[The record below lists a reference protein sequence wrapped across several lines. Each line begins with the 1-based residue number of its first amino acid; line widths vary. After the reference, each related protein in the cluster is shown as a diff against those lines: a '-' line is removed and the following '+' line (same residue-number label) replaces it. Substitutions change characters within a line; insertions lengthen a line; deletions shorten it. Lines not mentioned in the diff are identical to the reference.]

1 MKKQWKAIDS
11 SSTNILSELLNI
23 KIDGDFSFEIF
34 IGPSNN
40 IGAKYFSIFLKKDN
54 IISLEPIILGLCN
67 SGIYPGFN
75 WLEIINFNQQ
85 IEFDKNQSLEV
96 SEQAELE
103 IFANLGKILPPG
115 GHLMIEYESDYR
127 RLTARSLLVGVPP
140 DATPVGRLLY
150 IAGCGY
156 SIKNWYIPEG
166 GREGSRKLQGFKP
179 LDRKHQI
186 DTAKKQIDI
195 LKKYIDSDQDLEWDI
210 TGYTKPIA
218 EQAHFYLSDIIN
230 NEK

>member
-67 SGIYPGFN
+67 SGTYPGFN
-75 WLEIINFNQQ
+75 WLEIINFKQQ

-166 GREGSRKLQGFKP
+166 GREGARKLQGFKP
-179 LDRKHQI
+179 LDRIHQI

-195 LKKYIDSDQDLEWDI
+195 LNQYIDSEQDLEWDI
-210 TGYTKPIA
+210 RGYTKPIA
-218 EQAHFYLSDIIN
+218 EQAHSYLSDIIKN
-230 NEK
+230 VK

>member
-1 MKKQWKAIDS
+1 MKKQWQVINPAS
-11 SSTNILSELLNI
+11 SNKLSELLNI
-23 KIDGDFSFEIF
+23 NIDGDFSFEIL
-34 IGPSNN
+34 IGPSNS
-40 IGAKYFSIFLKKDN
+40 IGANYFSIFLKKEN
-54 IISLEPIILGLCN
+54 TVSLEPIILGLFN
-67 SGIYPGFN
+67 SGIYPGYN
-75 WLEIINFNQQ
+75 WLEIINFKKQ
-85 IEFDKNQSLEV
+85 IAFDKNQLLEV

-115 GHLMIEYESDYR
+115 GHLMIEYESAYR

-166 GREGSRKLQGFKP
+166 GREGLRKLQGFKP
-179 LDRKHQI
+179 LDRQHQI
-186 DTAKKQIDI
+186 ITAKKQINI
-195 LKKYIDSDQDLEWDI
+195 LNQYINSDQDLEWDI

-218 EQAHFYLSDIIN
+218 EQAHLYLSDIIK

>member
-1 MKKQWKAIDS
+1 MD
-11 SSTNILSELLNI
+11 
-23 KIDGDFSFEIF
+23 
-34 IGPSNN
+34 
-40 IGAKYFSIFLKKDN
+40 
-54 IISLEPIILGLCN
+54 PIILGLFN
-67 SGIYPGFN
+67 SGTYPGNN
-75 WLEIINFNQQ
+75 WLEIINFRKQ
-85 IEFDKNQSLEV
+85 IEFDSNQIIEV

-103 IFANLGKILPPG
+103 IFSNLGKILPPG
-115 GHLMIEYESDYR
+115 GHLMIEYDSESR

-166 GREGSRKLQGFKP
+166 GREGLRKLQGFKP

-186 DTAKKQIDI
+186 IAAKKQIDM
-195 LKKYIDSDQDLEWDI
+195 LNQYIHSDLDIEWDI
-210 TGYTKPIA
+210 RGYTKPIA
-218 EQAHFYLSDIIN
+218 EQAHLYLSDIIK